1 MKKQNFNGNTNFWMI
16 LTIMLAVFIVLAG
29 TVLIVTN
36 PFSKNVPKDS
46 SATAVV
52 KQQTESDTENNDF
65 ATTKDRVTD
74 VNDNYGQSIKS
85 TYAGDN
91 STMEAMMKQRMFFAG
106 VKSTLIVI
114 LLLAAILLVIV
125 KCFNISLFK
134 KKQADTVDAGEPEI
148 SAEDRKYVRRATEKN
163 VKPKTVEKKPQ
174 NTIEH
179 KEKAKKVKESNTDEK
194 EVAEIC
200 QLP

>member
-52 KQQTESDTENNDF
+52 EQQTESDTENNDF

-91 STMEAMMKQRMFFAG
+91 STMEAMMKQRMFFSG

-114 LLLAAILLVIV
+114 LLLSAILLVIV

-148 SAEDRKYVRRATEKN
+148 SGEDRKYVRRATEKN
-163 VKPKTVEKKPQ
+163 IKPKTVEKKPQ

-179 KEKAKKVKESNTDEK
+179 KEKAKEVKKSNTDEK
-194 EVAEIC
+194 EVADIC

>member
-1 MKKQNFNGNTNFWMI
+1 
-16 LTIMLAVFIVLAG
+16 
-29 TVLIVTN
+29 
-36 PFSKNVPKDS
+36 
-46 SATAVV
+46 
-52 KQQTESDTENNDF
+52 
-65 ATTKDRVTD
+65 
-74 VNDNYGQSIKS
+74 
-85 TYAGDN
+85 
-91 STMEAMMKQRMFFAG
+91 MEAMMKQRMFFSG

-114 LLLAAILLVIV
+114 LLLSAILLVIV

-179 KEKAKKVKESNTDEK
+179 KEKAKEVKKSNTDEK
-194 EVAEIC
+194 EVADIC

>member
-16 LTIMLAVFIVLAG
+16 LTIMLAVFIVLAS

-52 KQQTESDTENNDF
+52 EQQTESDTENNDF

-91 STMEAMMKQRMFFAG
+91 STMEAMMKQRMFFSG

-114 LLLAAILLVIV
+114 LLLSAILLVIV

-148 SAEDRKYVRRATEKN
+148 SAEDRKYVRRAT
-163 VKPKTVEKKPQ
+163 
-174 NTIEH
+174 
-179 KEKAKKVKESNTDEK
+179 
-194 EVAEIC
+194 
-200 QLP
+200 

>member
-52 KQQTESDTENNDF
+52 EQQTESDTENNDF

-91 STMEAMMKQRMFFAG
+91 STMEAMMKQRMFFSG

-148 SAEDRKYVRRATEKN
+148 SGEDRKYVRRATEKN
-163 VKPKTVEKKPQ
+163 IKPKTVEQKPQ

-179 KEKAKKVKESNTDEK
+179 KEKAKEVKKSNTDEK
-194 EVAEIC
+194 EVADIC